1 MKNLLRAAIAI
12 LSAFSS
18 VAYAHGSEE
27 HKSST
32 LPMGLDP
39 AHLHL
44 LTNHIPIFITLAGLI
59 TLGLAFLWKN
69 DAVRRAALIL
79 LIIGT
84 VGGLVTYWLG
94 QQAYKPV
101 RGLADETGQDWLDL
115 HMERAE
121 KVIWLYWLA
130 AVLAT
135 TALVAAWRKSR
146 FALIA
151 TILAGALG
159 AATLGVAGWIA
170 DAGGKIRHPEIRGDS
185 KPVSEETSSETAADT
200 TNEAAPHEH

>member
-1 MKNLLRAAIAI
+1 MNSFLRAAIVI
-12 LSAFSS
+12 IPAFSS
-18 VAYAHGSEE
+18 VAFAHGSEG
-27 HKSST
+27 HKSSA

-59 TLGLAFLWKN
+59 TLGLAFVWKN
-69 DAVRRAALIL
+69 DGVRRAALIL

-84 VGGLVTYWLG
+84 LGGLMTYWLG

-101 RGLADETGQDWLDL
+101 RGLADEIGQDWLDL

-121 KVIWLYWLA
+121 KVIWLFWLA
-130 AVLAT
+130 AVSAVA
-135 TALVAAWRKSR
+135 ALVIEWRKSR

-151 TILAGALG
+151 TLLAGALG
-159 AATLGVAGWIA
+159 AATLGVSGWIA
-170 DAGGKIRHPEIRGDS
+170 DAGGKIRHPEIRRNS
-185 KPVSEETSSETAADT
+185 VPVSADDDG
-200 TNEAAPHEH
+200 EAAPHEH